1 MWPKK
6 RLSLS
11 ELSILECKYINHKT
25 IKNWI
30 YLWQNQKFTQSVGST
45 IWQPRLPFKPGNKRL
60 SLIEVVIVSATDLR
74 QEIKQKRTDEKMKQ
88 SFCLIIGVV
97 FLFGAAVVQGQLATL
112 RNINCSDASSI
123 SFVIY
128 IPDIDEWEGST
139 DERSWSLNDT
149 PDEACEPTFDQS
161 NRVVSYSNINASVCV
176 SGGPS
181 VTPDSSKFEY
191 KFEISVDAIA
201 GSTINPVT
209 FAYDHDYVVKCFY
222 NREQEDIMASFEPL
236 HSLTDS
242 GSDIADFSITL
253 TVHLVSDD
261 SQVTSVIDLSTEV
274 YGKVMITDVPE
285 NLDVH
290 LRKVVADLDN
300 APGGPSEYELIKDG
314 CAVSPVV
321 TSTTCDTD
329 SEDRFRFDIFR
340 YPDQN
345 TGDYVYLRAA
355 VIVCLSSN
363 SASVCQTEC
372 TACSSGRK
380 RRETLEQIQR
390 TEFYVTAGPFEIR
403 KPDQESEPAAG
414 KDEGTPLP
422 SYVIAVVAVY
432 ALLAVAIVSAVV
444 LIVFRRSRQNV
455 ATVEVKNEDSV
466 IA

>member
-1 MWPKK
+1 
-6 RLSLS
+6 
-11 ELSILECKYINHKT
+11 
-25 IKNWI
+25 
-30 YLWQNQKFTQSVGST
+30 
-45 IWQPRLPFKPGNKRL
+45 
-60 SLIEVVIVSATDLR
+60 
-74 QEIKQKRTDEKMKQ
+74 MKQ
-88 SFCLIIGVV
+88 TFCLVIAV
-97 FLFGAAVVQGQLATL
+97 FLLFGASVVQGQLATL
-112 RNINCSDASSI
+112 QSINCSDASSI

-128 IPDIDEWEGST
+128 IPDINEWEGST

-149 PDEACEPTFDQS
+149 PDEACEPTFDQG
-161 NRVVSYSNINASVCV
+161 VVSYSNINASVCTT
-176 SGGPS
+176 GDPS
-181 VTPDSSKFEY
+181 ITPDSSQFEY
-191 KFEISVDAIA
+191 KFEISVDAVA
-201 GSTINPVT
+201 GSATYPVT

-222 NREQEDIMASFEPL
+222 NREQENIMASFEPR

-242 GSDIADFSITL
+242 GSGIADFVITF

-261 SQVTSVIDLSTEV
+261 SQVTSVIDLSTDV
-274 YGKVMITDVPE
+274 YGKVMITNDAGVPE
-285 NLDVH
+285 YLDVH

-300 APGGPSEYELIKDG
+300 APGGPDEYVLIDDG

-329 SEDRFRFDIFR
+329 SEDRFGFDIFR
-340 YPDQN
+340 YPYQS

-372 TACSSGRK
+372 TACSSVRK

-390 TEFYVTAGPFEIR
+390 TEFYVTAGPFQIR

>member
-1 MWPKK
+1 V
-6 RLSLS
+6 SL
-11 ELSILECKYINHKT
+11 
-25 IKNWI
+25 
-30 YLWQNQKFTQSVGST
+30 
-45 IWQPRLPFKPGNKRL
+45 KP
-60 SLIEVVIVSATDLR
+60 DLR

-97 FLFGAAVVQGQLATL
+97 FLFGAAVVQGQLPTL

-242 GSDIADFSITL
+242 GSGIADFSITL